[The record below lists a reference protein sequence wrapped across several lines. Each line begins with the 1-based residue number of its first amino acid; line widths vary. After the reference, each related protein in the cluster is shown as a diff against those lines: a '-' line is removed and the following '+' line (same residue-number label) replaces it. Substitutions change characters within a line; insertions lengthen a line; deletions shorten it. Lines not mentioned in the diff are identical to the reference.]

1 LGHIDTDLVG
11 IGEFGIGE
19 FKDMLEVSSVF
30 KPGRS
35 YFLFDA
41 IFRCIHR
48 IHGQNQDIQITRLK
62 LWFVVRFGGKQKVSS
77 TID

>member
-1 LGHIDTDLVG
+1 MGHIDTDLVG

-35 YFLFDA
+35 YFL
-41 IFRCIHR
+41 
-48 IHGQNQDIQITRLK
+48 LMP
-62 LWFVVRFGGKQKVSS
+62 SS
-77 TID
+77 DVYIEFTAKIKTFKSLVLNSGSW